1 MENKPVPS
9 PKTFIGNW
17 DPSYVSEIIRKV
29 QTEDEI
35 HSFLADTLEKIFT
48 LNIPTT
54 KYIET
59 SKHVYQ
65 SRGRGV
71 LVLQISSIEE
81 ATALICNLTFFP
93 EYKIHLKYIPEDKIP
108 SKFTLTE
115 RIKTYNPE
123 TQAILLIE
131 LKVKEGK
138 IIYRCVA
145 LE

>member
-1 MENKPVPS
+1 MENKQTPTPE
-9 PKTFIGNW
+9 TFIENW
-17 DPSYVSEIIRKV
+17 NCVSEIIRKA

-48 LNIPTT
+48 SDIQTT
-54 KYIET
+54 KYIEK
-59 SKHVYQ
+59 SKHVYR

-71 LVLQISSIEE
+71 LVLQIGSIEE

-93 EYKIHLKYIPEDKIP
+93 ESKIHLKYIPEDKIP
-108 SKFTLTE
+108 SNFTFTE
-115 RIKTYNPE
+115 KIKTYNPE

-138 IIYRCVA
+138 IIYRCVT